1 MEFTKV
7 SNVYLGD
14 NLELYVLKA
23 ESETKGVMK
32 RFAADMIEH
41 LTPYEPSMSDHEL
54 QPGPGTPDT
63 KYLCPHCMHEVSPTD
78 LIER

>member
-1 MEFTKV
+1 
-7 SNVYLGD
+7 
-14 NLELYVLKA
+14 
-23 ESETKGVMK
+23 MK